1 MDKNLRGGRINRINP
16 MIQQIVSDC
25 FLNSSDPVLNK
36 ATVTYVSTSPDLKK
50 TTVLVSSIENNK
62 SSLNNSLARS
72 KQKIQKVLS
81 KEMKTKYV
89 PSITFELDNSFDDID
104 SCLLYTSPSPRDGL
118 LSRMP
123 SSA

>member
-25 FLNSSDPVLNK
+25 LLNSSDPVLNK
-36 ATVTYVSTSPDLKK
+36 ATVTHVSTSPDLKR

-62 SSLNNSLARS
+62 SSLNQSLSRS
-72 KQKIQKVLS
+72 KQKIQRVLA

-89 PSITFELDNSFDDID
+89 PTIIFELDHSFEDID
-104 SCLLYTSPSPRDGL
+104 KINKIIGSLNDK
-118 LSRMP
+118 
-123 SSA
+123 

>member
-16 MIQQIVSDC
+16 VIQQIVSDC
-25 FLNSSDPVLNK
+25 LLNSSDPVLNK

-62 SSLNNSLARS
+62 SSLVSSLARS

-104 SCLLYTSPSPRDGL
+104 RINKIIGKINEN
-118 LSRMP
+118 
-123 SSA
+123 

>member
-50 TTVLVSSIENNK
+50 PPYL
-62 SSLNNSLARS
+62 SLQL
-72 KQKIQKVLS
+72 KIINHHL
-81 KEMKTKYV
+81 
-89 PSITFELDNSFDDID
+89 ITL
-104 SCLLYTSPSPRDGL
+104 
-118 LSRMP
+118 
-123 SSA
+123 

>member
-1 MDKNLRGGRINRINP
+1 MDKNVRGGRINRINP

-72 KQKIQKVLS
+72 KQKIQKFKHFV
-81 KEMKTKYV
+81 
-89 PSITFELDNSFDDID
+89 
-104 SCLLYTSPSPRDGL
+104 CG
-118 LSRMP
+118 
-123 SSA
+123 

>member
-62 SSLNNSLARS
+62 SSLTNSLARS
-72 KQKIQKVLS
+72 KKKIQKVLS
-81 KEMKTKYV
+81 QEMKTKYV
-89 PSITFELDNSFDDID
+89 PSITFELDNTFDDID
-104 SCLLYTSPSPRDGL
+104 RINKIIGTINEN
-118 LSRMP
+118 
-123 SSA
+123 

>member
-50 TTVLVSSIENNK
+50 PQYL
-62 SSLNNSLARS
+62 SLQL
-72 KQKIQKVLS
+72 KIINHHL
-81 KEMKTKYV
+81 
-89 PSITFELDNSFDDID
+89 ITL
-104 SCLLYTSPSPRDGL
+104 
-118 LSRMP
+118 
-123 SSA
+123 